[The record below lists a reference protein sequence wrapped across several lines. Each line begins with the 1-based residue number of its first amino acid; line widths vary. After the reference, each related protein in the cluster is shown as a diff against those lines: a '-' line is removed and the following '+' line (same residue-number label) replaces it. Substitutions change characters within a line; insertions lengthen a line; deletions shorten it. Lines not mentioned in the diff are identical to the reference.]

1 MGKPDRRETE
11 RLIARDDG
19 DPDATIYIPTTGRNN
34 RARYHD
40 DPGCSRLAHAHEV
53 ERWSRKKAKRWN
65 RPPCKHCVLEDVE
78 RVSEPR
84 PSLRDQLANGDAEG
98 GGRNG

>member
-1 MGKPDRRETE
+1 MAKPDRRETE

-19 DPDATIYIPTTGRNN
+19 DPDDTVVIATTGRNN
-34 RARYHD
+34 RSCYHETHE
-40 DPGCSRLAHAHEV
+40 CSCLANTRDI
-53 ERWSRKKAKRWN
+53 ERWSRSKAKLWN

-78 RVSEPR
+78 RVSEQR